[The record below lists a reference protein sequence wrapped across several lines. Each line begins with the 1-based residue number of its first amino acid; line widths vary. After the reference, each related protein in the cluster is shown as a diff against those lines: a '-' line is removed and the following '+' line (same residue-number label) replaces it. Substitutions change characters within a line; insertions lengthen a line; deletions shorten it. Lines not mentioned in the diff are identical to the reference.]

1 MPDSKFITF
10 DQVFD
15 RKDIRKTIYEK
26 VPDDK
31 YYDVKLADPVVK
43 ETSKLVSNHINT
55 LGKSIAQVKGV
66 LGSQYYAI
74 PVGDP
79 PTSTK

>member
-26 VPDDK
+26 DPDDK
-31 YYDVKLADPVVK
+31 YYDVKLADPVVND
-43 ETSKLVSNHINT
+43 TSKLISKHIDK
-55 LGKSIAQVKGV
+55 LGKGIKTV
-66 LGSQYYAI
+66 
-74 PVGDP
+74 
-79 PTSTK
+79 TKNWRGKTTYTIK